1 MRPDPEPRSLESPSA
16 SGFFFG
22 LCFCAAVFLISA
34 TVLRRCFFDLC
45 DSSLR
50 GGKRSDIVFRDLI
63 QSVPEPRSLE
73 SPSASGFFFGLC
85 FCAAVFLISATVVS
99 ARRETLRH
107 LFLGSHTVRT
117 GTPKPG
123 VSIGVRLLL
132 RALFLRRCFFDLCD
146 SLSTVLAGKRSDIYS
161 WDLIQSVPEP
171 RSLESPKPGVS
182 IGVRLLLRALFLR
195 RGFFDLCD
203 SQALSPLWACR
214 RRTHTTMTTRMKMT
228 KRMTT
233 RKTKSPQSSENRT
246 NSSRAIAS
254 NELNAD

>member
-1 MRPDPEPRSLESPSA
+1 MSAFERLLPHPSFARLHDDRRDVRLRSGADIFRTSTDVCFIGWSTGCIQESLGSVISIDRGSTVPAAAALSA
-16 SGFFFG
+16 ST
-22 LCFCAAVFLISA
+22 AATSITNRML
-34 TVLRRCFFDLC
+34 
-45 DSSLR
+45 
-50 GGKRSDIVFRDLI
+50 
-63 QSVPEPRSLE
+63 
-73 SPSASGFFFGLC
+73 SASDPLM
-85 FCAAVFLISATVVS
+85 INSDATRS
-99 ARRETLRH
+99 
-107 LFLGSHTVRT
+107 